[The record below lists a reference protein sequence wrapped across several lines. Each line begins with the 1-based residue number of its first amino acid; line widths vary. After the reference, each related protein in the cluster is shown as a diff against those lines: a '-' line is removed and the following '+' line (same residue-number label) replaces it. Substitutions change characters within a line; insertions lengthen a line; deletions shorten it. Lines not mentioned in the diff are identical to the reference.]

1 MNLLLFENYLYR
13 YTTIKQQYDLKVN
26 ETELLQARLEQSSH
40 HQQLEEINTL
50 QQSIGRSLFNLHS
63 CGTYMYIMTHFSFCA
78 LAEISK

>member
-50 QQSIGRSLFNLHS
+50 QQSIGRSLFNLI
-63 CGTYMYIMTHFSFCA
+63 YILVVLTC
-78 LAEISK
+78 I